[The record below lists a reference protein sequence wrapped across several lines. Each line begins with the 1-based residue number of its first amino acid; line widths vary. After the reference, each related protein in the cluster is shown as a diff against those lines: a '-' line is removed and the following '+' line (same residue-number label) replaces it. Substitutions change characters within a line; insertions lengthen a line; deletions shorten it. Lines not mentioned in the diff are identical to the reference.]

1 MAPLRDITI
10 GPEAFLTLEF
20 LVRAKQ
26 LKCLIHVC
34 DGQHLIMPLWRRT
47 KNRTVSKSNA
57 SYGNLLLEKELVT
70 RVAGKGYVGL
80 SLFGV

>member
-1 MAPLRDITI
+1 MASLGDITI
-10 GPEAFLTLEF
+10 GPEAFLTSEF

-47 KNRTVSKSNA
+47 KNRTISKSNV
-57 SYGNLLLEKELVT
+57 SYGNRLLEKELVIG
-70 RVAGKGYVGL
+70 VAGKGYVGF
-80 SLFGV
+80 SLFRV

>member
-1 MAPLRDITI
+1 MASLGDITI
-10 GPEAFLTLEF
+10 GPEAFLTSEF

-47 KNRTVSKSNA
+47 KNRAISKSNA
-57 SYGNLLLEKELVT
+57 SYSNHLLEKELVT
-70 RVAGKGYVGL
+70 GVAGKGFVGL
-80 SLFGV
+80 TLFRV